1 VLHVTDDG
9 KIPPAPPASD
19 PTDRAAHVFALVGSW
34 VFSEPMARLLDA
46 FGERMPAAEA
56 SWARDAGNAENA
68 GNMAGWLH
76 LGEDLPEWLNP
87 VLNDSITGIE
97 GLSAAQTDIL
107 RRVLAVER
115 MTADHFNFRGDG
127 PHYRE
132 RSQAMS
138 GDFDPELRERIVEL
152 TDRLGLVT
160 PRHPRYRH
168 YDKTLVLGGG
178 HRSPLLRPRY
188 ATQLQAEGV
197 DLGEL
202 SFLGSPRV
210 LVEEPPERAVTDLY
224 APGAVDEF
232 DLMISGARAAFG
244 LATTEITYLCGC
256 ASAQLPCPNWNS
268 RGADNAGQTPP
279 AYTHER
285 RVSLVDRTGKSIG
298 SVLSASTS
306 RPPYRPDTSETPEYL
321 LQETLSAIRSGR
333 RLLVAA
339 AEQLG
344 SVQGVSR

>member
-1 VLHVTDDG
+1 MANSAAMPTLSAARRSRASSRRSRNAARTAVPRTVPQPTTVTGDAAGRGWTATPAKPGAGNASSGSSGAPPRNTGHRRDPSHEDTVLHVTDDG
-9 KIPPAPPASD
+9 EIPPAPPASD

-34 VFSEPMARLLDA
+34 MFSEPMTQLLDA
-46 FGERMPAAEA
+46 FGEGMPAAE
-56 SWARDAGNAENA
+56 
-68 GNMAGWLH
+68 GWLH
-76 LGEDLPEWLNP
+76 LGEDLPEWLDP

-127 PHYRE
+127 PQYRE

-138 GDFDPELRERIVEL
+138 GDFEPELRERILEL
-152 TDRLGLVT
+152 TDRLGLVS

-188 ATQLQAEGV
+188 AAQLQAEGV

-202 SFLGSPRV
+202 SFLGSPRF

-224 APGAVDEF
+224 APGAVDEL
-232 DLMISGARAAFG
+232 DLMISGARAPFAP
-244 LATTEITYLCGC
+244 APTHITYLSRSP
-256 ASAQLPCPNWNS
+256 SAQLP
-268 RGADNAGQTPP
+268 
-279 AYTHER
+279 
-285 RVSLVDRTGKSIG
+285 
-298 SVLSASTS
+298 
-306 RPPYRPDTSETPEYL
+306 
-321 LQETLSAIRSGR
+321 
-333 RLLVAA
+333 
-339 AEQLG
+339 
-344 SVQGVSR
+344 